1 MPNAFASIPLALL
14 ASLALRPA
22 AAETIGG
29 NPGPAYNYVCPHA
42 DGKPALDCYFDAVQ
56 HLYTMCRNVKFIEII
71 EYGYEDST
79 KGTNGA
85 KSESCLDKQKHNIE
99 HPYKAALKAAGK
111 SKELVNELHA
121 LQESWL
127 SAMST
132 LSWRTGESKPDYM
145 ARVDKPYDDFKTRIA
160 GIRTTLTE
168 AETRLAEKKAA
179 KKAKPAKAMKPPKS
193 SKPAKP
199 PAPAKTATAQ
209 QH

>member
-1 MPNAFASIPLALL
+1 MPNAFVSILLALL
-14 ASLALRPA
+14 ASLAPRPA
-22 AAETIGG
+22 TAETIGG

-111 SKELVNELHA
+111 SKELLNDLHA

-132 LSWRTGESKPDYM
+132 LSWRTGESKLDYM
-145 ARVDKPYDDFKTRIA
+145 ARVDKPYEDFKTRIGA
-160 GIRTTLTE
+160 IRTSVSE
-168 AETRLAEKKAA
+168 AETKVAEKKAA
-179 KKAKPAKAMKPPKS
+179 KKTKPAKTTKPSKS